1 MTALMRMMA
10 SENSVDFH
18 SEESNCCSFVAA
30 AAVDRD
36 LMAPPM
42 LIARLAFLRKLMMEY
57 DEY

>member
-1 MTALMRMMA
+1 MALMRMMA

-30 AAVDRD
+30 ADRD
-36 LMAPPM
+36 PMALLM
-42 LIARLAFLRKLMMEY
+42 LIARLAFLMKLMMEY